1 MSSKEAVAGRRQRA
15 RRWRLRL
22 DSLGRHVTTFALLLG
37 VLLAFAGCGGRGR
50 SAADIEEE
58 RYQRSLARNQKTTPK
73 AVEAPAA
80 NPKPEEQPAPKAVT
94 PPPKPAE
101 KPPAPPPRPAP
112 PSPAEQAKALAAK
125 LPAEFSDWKGPD
137 YLVARHVSDPRLVA
151 AVAKRVASGE
161 SMDDV
166 WIKLLAPLTPAQAT
180 TVPAAQRQPPQ
191 VLIEALVSALSA
203 SGSAKAQNADPT
215 GGGHAGDRERPGCDR
230 GRSQGLDR
238 PTRRRK

>member
-1 MSSKEAVAGRRQRA
+1 MLDDGA
-15 RRWRLRL
+15 LRL

-191 VLIEALVSALSA
+191 VLIEGAGFSLI
-203 SGSAKAQNADPT
+203 GQRIRKGAQNADPT
-215 GGGHAGDRERPGCDR
+215 GGGHAGDQERPGCDR